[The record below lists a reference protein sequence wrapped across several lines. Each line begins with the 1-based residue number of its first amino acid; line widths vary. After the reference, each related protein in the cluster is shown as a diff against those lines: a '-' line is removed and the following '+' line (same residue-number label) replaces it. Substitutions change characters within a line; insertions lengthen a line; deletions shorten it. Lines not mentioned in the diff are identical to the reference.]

1 MNYECGDSLK
11 NAISEQLAR
20 FFIRTSSE
28 GDLRA
33 AAVAITIVDAGIGA
47 DIPGIDD
54 PQSWSNEA
62 ALLLTRRS
70 EKLRNHP
77 GQWAF
82 PGGRVEPGE
91 TINQAALREMHEEVG
106 LDLSETAILG
116 CLDDFV
122 TRSGFVMTPVVVWA
136 GACSQIDFNPDEVAS
151 VHRIPLAEFMRED
164 APKLDVVDSSEH
176 PVLRMPVGLEAI
188 ATPTAALIY
197 QFREVCLKGL
207 DTRVAH
213 FEQPQFAWK

>member
-1 MNYECGDSLK
+1 MS
-11 NAISEQLAR
+11 
-20 FFIRTSSE
+20 
-28 GDLRA
+28 
-33 AAVAITIVDAGIGA
+33 
-47 DIPGIDD
+47 PH
-54 PQSWSNEA
+54 SWSNEA

-82 PGGRVEPGE
+82 PGGRVEAGE

-106 LDLSETAILG
+106 LDLPESAVLG
-116 CLDDFV
+116 YLDDFV

-136 GACSQIDFNPDEVAS
+136 GSCAQMDFNPDEVAS

-176 PVLRMPVGLEAI
+176 PCCACPWVWRRLQRP
-188 ATPTAALIY
+188 
-197 QFREVCLKGL
+197 
-207 DTRVAH
+207 
-213 FEQPQFAWK
+213 QPRLFISFVKSA

>member
-1 MNYECGDSLK
+1 MIYECGDELK
-11 NAISEQLAR
+11 NAIAEQLAR
-20 FFIRTSSE
+20 FVIRKSTQA
-28 GDLRA
+28 DLRS
-33 AAVAITIVDAGIGA
+33 AAVAITIVDVGMGA
-47 DIPGIDD
+47 DIPGIDV
-54 PQSWSNEA
+54 PHSWSNEA

-82 PGGRVEPGE
+82 PGGRVEAGE

-106 LDLSETAILG
+106 LDLPETAVLG
-116 CLDDFV
+116 YLDDFV

-136 GACSQIDFNPDEVAS
+136 GSCAQMDFNPDEVAS

-197 QFREVCLKGL
+197 QFREVCL
-207 DTRVAH
+207 R
-213 FEQPQFAWK
+213 AWTLG